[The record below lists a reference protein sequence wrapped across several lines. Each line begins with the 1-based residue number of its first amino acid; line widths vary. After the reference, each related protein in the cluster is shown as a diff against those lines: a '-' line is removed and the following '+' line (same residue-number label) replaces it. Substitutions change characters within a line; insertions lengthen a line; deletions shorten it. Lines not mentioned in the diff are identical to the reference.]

1 MDYEKLVGT
10 FFHKLT
16 VPEEQRRF
24 KAVARNVGKN
34 NSRKEFYFQTIMG
47 RGHKPKG
54 FVVDGDPTFRI
65 LTHSQMRGIDIIAA
79 VFLVSCYTTHSALYD
94 LCERISKTTTLE

>member
-1 MDYEKLVGT
+1 MFLEGIKSYCNCYFGDTVQMDYEKLVGT

-47 RGHKPKG
+47 RGHKPNG
-54 FVVDGDPTFRI
+54 FVVDGDPTFE
-65 LTHSQMRGIDIIAA
+65 S
-79 VFLVSCYTTHSALYD
+79 
-94 LCERISKTTTLE
+94 